1 MKKKN
6 PQNNPI
12 YYKSKE
18 DLDKPLYDLMEQLRN
33 DISTVRGKLHD
44 IKFTYGFEDRIEH
57 LEGGL
62 TCMLVAMYEIAKE
75 FKDFEEKH
83 NV

>member
-6 PQNNPI
+6 PNNTPI
-12 YYKSKE
+12 FYKNKE
-18 DLDKPLYDLMEQLRN
+18 DLDKPLYDLMEELRT
-33 DISTVRGKLHD
+33 DVHHVRGKLHD
-44 IKFTYGFEDRIEH
+44 IRSTYGWDDRILH

-62 TCMLVAMYEIAKE
+62 TCLLVAMHAIAIEWKE
-75 FKDFEEKH
+75 FEKKH